1 MSEHYIVTLDHG
13 HLKIYAR
20 REVPGQFTPGLQQV
34 EAIDFPAG
42 KHSYTERESDEA
54 GRFSGSRNQGSGVG
68 APAVRAGMSI
78 DERLPMQREESRRRV
93 RDLATQIEQFFQ
105 PRPDASWDYA
115 AGPELN
121 GTVLELLSPELR
133 RRMRRCVPKDLVNQR
148 IDEVRAHFAAT

>member
-1 MSEHYIVTLDHG
+1 MSEHYIVALDHG
-13 HLKIYAR
+13 HLKIYAER
-20 REVPGQFTPGLQQV
+20 VAPGQFTPGLQQV

-42 KHSYTERESDEA
+42 RHNYTERETDQA
-54 GRFSGSRNQGSGVG
+54 GRFSGSKNQGAGMG
-68 APAVRAGMSI
+68 APAARGGMSI

-121 GTVLELLSPELR
+121 GTVLELLSPGLR
-133 RRMRRCVPKDLVNQR
+133 RRMRRSVPKDLVNQR
-148 IDEVRAHFAAT
+148 VDEVRAHFAAI